1 MNEGDMVRFI
11 GWNDDEIIESEAHVS
26 DPLPGDVGVIIH
38 KYMGPTDYPLTV
50 RFFRNP
56 DVTTSLAE
64 DEVEL
69 VG

>member
-11 GWNDDEIIESEAHVS
+11 GWNDDEIVESEVHAT
-26 DPLPGDVGVIIH
+26 DPVPGDVGVILH
-38 KYMGPTDYPLTV
+38 KYVWPTDYPLTV
-50 RFFRNP
+50 RFFRIP
-56 DVTTSLAE
+56 HVTTSLAE